1 MKDLVII
8 GAGPGGFDT
17 AVFAKEQGLDV
28 TLIEKNKIGGTCLN
42 WGCIPTKALYHI
54 ATLKNEFD
62 HSDVFGIKHSNVTL
76 DFESLKKRKEDVV
89 AFQAK
94 NMMHTIQKLGIEYIE
109 GSASI
114 LDSTTVKVNGT
125 EIKTKHIIIA
135 TGSSPKRM
143 TFYGSDL
150 PVVVD
155 SKGLLELKRI
165 PKQLVVV
172 GGGVIGLEMASIFHQ
187 FGSEVT
193 IVEYEKSILPTFD
206 VDIRKRATNLIKR
219 SGIKLFTSSKFLRVI
234 EEDNQT
240 FAIVLTKK
248 GELSIPVDQ
257 VLISIGREPAFGG
270 LDLEELGIRSSRNG
284 IIVNENKQT
293 SIPNIFA
300 IGDVNGELMLAHK
313 ATYDGYKV
321 VSYIIGKPVNIRFD
335 LVPSVVF
342 SMPEIASVGKN
353 EDKLEKGSYKVA
365 KYMYRSNAKA
375 QCMNETDG
383 FIKMIVDMDGFIIGC
398 HIIGAHASDLIHE
411 VTAMMNENANISSYQ
426 NVIHAHPTLSEV
438 IGECLKQFH

>member
-193 IVEYEKSILPTFD
+193 IVEYEKSILPIFD

-219 SGIKLFTSSKFLRVI
+219 SGF
-234 EEDNQT
+234 
-240 FAIVLTKK
+240 
-248 GELSIPVDQ
+248 
-257 VLISIGREPAFGG
+257 
-270 LDLEELGIRSSRNG
+270 
-284 IIVNENKQT
+284 
-293 SIPNIFA
+293 
-300 IGDVNGELMLAHK
+300 
-313 ATYDGYKV
+313 
-321 VSYIIGKPVNIRFD
+321 
-335 LVPSVVF
+335 
-342 SMPEIASVGKN
+342 
-353 EDKLEKGSYKVA
+353 
-365 KYMYRSNAKA
+365 
-375 QCMNETDG
+375 
-383 FIKMIVDMDGFIIGC
+383 
-398 HIIGAHASDLIHE
+398 
-411 VTAMMNENANISSYQ
+411 
-426 NVIHAHPTLSEV
+426 
-438 IGECLKQFH
+438 